1 MVRNYSAAPAVR
13 SRRSGKFCGGD
24 GNVTS
29 QIPQQVAR
37 LVAAGLVIHAGFR
50 QPVPGQSD
58 CTDLR
63 MLATIASATVIGV
76 DACRVHVEIDVGRGF
91 PTFQLV
97 GLPDASIKESRD
109 RVRAAMRNSA
119 YEFPLS
125 RITIN
130 LAPGDVR
137 KAGPAF
143 DLPIAIGLLAATGVV
158 SRRDFAGIVLIG
170 ELSLDGTIQPARG
183 VLPIAAEARR
193 TGARALLLP
202 YDNLAEASVVTGLRL
217 LPVRS
222 LSEAVGRLNQADDD
236 WPAAPT
242 PQAPKAPQAP
252 EAPAD
257 LSELHGQAFA
267 RRALEVAAAG
277 GHNLLMIGPPG
288 AGKTML
294 ARRLAGILPPLSFDE
309 SIEATTIHSVAGQ
322 LRPGVGLLTERPF
335 RAPHHTISDVA
346 LVGGGSTP
354 RPGEVSLAHHGVLFL
369 DEMPEF
375 DRRVLEALRQPI
387 EEGRI
392 TVSRALRS
400 VVFPARFVLVAA
412 MNPCPCGYHGDP
424 KRECRCTPQQTAR
437 YHGRLSG
444 PLRDRIDL
452 IVEVDAVP
460 ITELTEG
467 PAGEPSAAVRTRVL
481 AARQRQLARAM
492 RARVNAQLAGV
503 ELKRA
508 APLDAAGR
516 RLLERSA
523 ERLHLSARAFH
534 RVIRVARTIADLSR
548 AEAVTTEHLGEAL
561 QYRFVERKP

>member
-1 MVRNYSAAPAVR
+1 
-13 SRRSGKFCGGD
+13 
-24 GNVTS
+24 
-29 QIPQQVAR
+29 
-37 LVAAGLVIHAGFR
+37 
-50 QPVPGQSD
+50 
-58 CTDLR
+58 
-63 MLATIASATVIGV
+63 MLATIESATVIGV
-76 DACRVHVEIDVGRGF
+76 DACRVHVEIDVSRGF
-91 PTFQLV
+91 PVFQLV
-97 GLPDASIKESRD
+97 GLPDASIRESRD
-109 RVRAAMRNSA
+109 RVRAAMRNCD
-119 YEFPLS
+119 YEFPIS

-143 DLPIAIGLLAATGVV
+143 DLPIAIGILRATGVV
-158 SRRDFAGIVLIG
+158 SRSSFTGIVHVG
-170 ELSLDGTIQPARG
+170 ELSLDGSIQPARG

-193 TGARALLLP
+193 NGARALLLP
-202 YDNLAEASVVTGLRL
+202 FDNLAEAAVVSGLRL

-222 LSEAVGRLNQADDD
+222 LREAVERLNQTDDEWPETPVSPPSPVTMPSASSTPLVDLAD
-236 WPAAPT
+236 
-242 PQAPKAPQAP
+242 
-252 EAPAD
+252 
-257 LSELHGQAFA
+257 LHGQAFA

-294 ARRLAGILPPLSFDE
+294 ARRLAGILPPLSFEE

-322 LRPGVGLLTERPF
+322 LRPGVGLLAERPF

-424 KRECRCTPQQTAR
+424 KRDCRCTPQQTAR
-437 YHGRLSG
+437 YHNRLSG
-444 PLRDRIDL
+444 PLRDRLDL
-452 IVEVDAVP
+452 IVEVSAVP
-460 ITELTEG
+460 ITDMTEG
-467 PAGEPSAAVRTRVL
+467 PAGEPSSIVRERVL
-481 AARQRQLARAM
+481 AARERQLTRPI
-492 RARVNAQLAGV
+492 RSRVNATLTGP
-503 ELKRA
+503 ELKRV
-508 APLDAAGR
+508 APLDAPGR

-534 RVIRVARTIADLSR
+534 RIIRVARTIADL
-548 AEAVTTEHLGEAL
+548 AGTETITTEHLGEAL
-561 QYRFVERKP
+561 QYRFVEGR

>member
-1 MVRNYSAAPAVR
+1 
-13 SRRSGKFCGGD
+13 
-24 GNVTS
+24 
-29 QIPQQVAR
+29 
-37 LVAAGLVIHAGFR
+37 
-50 QPVPGQSD
+50 
-58 CTDLR
+58 
-63 MLATIASATVIGV
+63 MLATIESATVIGV
-76 DACRVHVEIDVGRGF
+76 EACRVQVEIDVSRGF

-97 GLPDASIKESRD
+97 GLPDASIRESRD
-109 RVRAAMRNSA
+109 RVRAAMRNCR
-119 YEFPLS
+119 YEFPIS

-143 DLPIAIGLLAATGVV
+143 DLPIAVGILKATGVITR
-158 SRRDFAGIVLIG
+158 SDFSGLVHVG
-170 ELSLDGTIQPARG
+170 ELSLDGSIQPARG

-193 TGARALLLP
+193 NGARALLLP
-202 YDNLAEASVVTGLRL
+202 YDNLAEAAVVSGLRL
-217 LPVRS
+217 LPIRT
-222 LSEAVGRLNQADDD
+222 LSEAVERLNQRDAD
-236 WPAAPT
+236 WPLAPAPT
-242 PQAPKAPQAP
+242 PLAPQAP
-252 EAPAD
+252 YAPQAPAD

-294 ARRLAGILPPLSFDE
+294 ARRLPGILPPLSFEE

-424 KRECRCTPQQTAR
+424 KRACRCTPQQTAR
-437 YHGRLSG
+437 YHNRLSG
-444 PLRDRIDL
+444 PLRDRLDL

-460 ITELTEG
+460 ITEMTEG
-467 PAGEPSAAVRTRVL
+467 PAGEPSARVRERVL
-481 AARQRQLARAM
+481 AARERQLARGI
-492 RARVNAQLAGV
+492 RSRVNATLTGP
-503 ELKRA
+503 ELKRV
-508 APLDAAGR
+508 APLDVAGR

-534 RVIRVARTIADLSR
+534 RVIRVARTIADLAS
-548 AEAVTTEHLGEAL
+548 ADTVTPEHLGEAL
-561 QYRFVERKP
+561 QYRFVERTQ

>member
-1 MVRNYSAAPAVR
+1 
-13 SRRSGKFCGGD
+13 
-24 GNVTS
+24 
-29 QIPQQVAR
+29 
-37 LVAAGLVIHAGFR
+37 
-50 QPVPGQSD
+50 
-58 CTDLR
+58 
-63 MLATIASATVIGV
+63 MLATIESATVIGV
-76 DACRVHVEIDVGRGF
+76 QACRVHVEIDVSSGF

-109 RVRAAMRNSA
+109 RVRAAMRNSG
-119 YEFPLS
+119 YGFPVS

-143 DLPIAIGLLAATGVV
+143 DLPIAIGMLAATGVV
-158 SRRDFAGIVLIG
+158 KRTDFAGLVHVG
-170 ELSLDGTIQPARG
+170 ELSLDGSIQPARG

-193 TGARALLLP
+193 NRARALLLP
-202 YDNLAEASVVTGLRL
+202 HDNLAEATVVSGLRL

-222 LSEAVGRLNQADDD
+222 LTEAVARLNQADHE
-236 WPAAPT
+236 WPPAPAPSAPT
-242 PQAPKAPQAP
+242 ATEAPEAPQAP
-252 EAPAD
+252 D
-257 LSELHGQAFA
+257 LSDLHGQAFA

-322 LRPGVGLLTERPF
+322 LRPGIGLLNERPF

-412 MNPCPCGYHGDP
+412 MNPCPCGYHGDR
-424 KRECRCTPQQTAR
+424 KRECRCSPPQIAR
-437 YHGRLSG
+437 YHNRLSG
-444 PLRDRIDL
+444 PLRDRLDL

-460 ITELTEG
+460 ITEMTDG
-467 PAGEPSAAVRTRVL
+467 PPGEPSAAVRTRVL
-481 AARQRQLARAM
+481 IARERQAARAV
-492 RARVNAQLAGV
+492 RARVNAGLTGPD
-503 ELKRA
+503 LKRV

-534 RVIRVARTIADLSR
+534 RVIRVARTIADL
-548 AEAVTTEHLGEAL
+548 AGADAVTTEHLGEAL
-561 QYRFVERKP
+561 QYRFVEKPS

>member
-1 MVRNYSAAPAVR
+1 
-13 SRRSGKFCGGD
+13 
-24 GNVTS
+24 
-29 QIPQQVAR
+29 
-37 LVAAGLVIHAGFR
+37 
-50 QPVPGQSD
+50 
-58 CTDLR
+58 
-63 MLATIASATVIGV
+63 MLATIESATVIGV
-76 DACRVHVEIDVGRGF
+76 DACRVHVEIDVSRGF

-97 GLPDASIKESRD
+97 GLPDTSIKESRD
-109 RVRAAMRNSA
+109 RVRAAMRNSG

-143 DLPIAIGLLAATGVV
+143 DLPIAVGMLAATGIVT
-158 SRRDFAGIVLIG
+158 RTDFAGIVHIG
-170 ELSLDGTIQPARG
+170 ELSLDGSIQPARG

-193 TGARALLLP
+193 NQARALLLP
-202 YDNLAEASVVTGLRL
+202 LDNLAEAAVVSGLRL

-222 LSEAVGRLNQADDD
+222 LSEAVERLNQADRE
-236 WPAAPT
+236 WPPAP
-242 PQAPKAPQAP
+242 APAPFAP
-252 EAPAD
+252 VAPAAPAD
-257 LSELHGQAFA
+257 LADLHGQAFA

-294 ARRLAGILPPLSFDE
+294 ARRLPGILPPLSFDE

-346 LVGGGSTP
+346 LVGGGGTP

-400 VVFPARFVLVAA
+400 VAFPARFVLVAA
-412 MNPCPCGYHGDP
+412 MNPCPCGHLGD
-424 KRECRCTPQQTAR
+424 KARACRCTPQQTSR
-437 YHGRLSG
+437 YHNRLSG
-444 PLRDRIDL
+444 PLRDRLDL

-467 PAGEPSAAVRTRVL
+467 PGGESSALVRARVL
-481 AARQRQLARAM
+481 AARDRQSSRSI
-492 RARVNAQLAGV
+492 RARVNAQLTGT
-503 ELKRA
+503 ELKKVA
-508 APLDAAGR
+508 ALDPAGR

-523 ERLHLSARAFH
+523 ARLHMSARAFH
-534 RVIRVARTIADLSR
+534 RVIRVARTIADLGG
-548 AEAVTTEHLGEAL
+548 ADAVSTDHLAEAL
-561 QYRFVERKP
+561 QYRFVEKS

>member
-1 MVRNYSAAPAVR
+1 
-13 SRRSGKFCGGD
+13 
-24 GNVTS
+24 
-29 QIPQQVAR
+29 
-37 LVAAGLVIHAGFR
+37 
-50 QPVPGQSD
+50 
-58 CTDLR
+58 
-63 MLATIASATVIGV
+63 MLATIESATVIGV
-76 DACRVHVEIDVGRGF
+76 DACRVHVEIDVSRGF
-91 PTFQLV
+91 PHFQLV

-109 RVRAAMRNSA
+109 RVRAAMRNSGF
-119 YEFPLS
+119 EFPVS

-143 DLPIAIGLLAATGVV
+143 DLPIAIGLLTAQEAVT
-158 SRRDFAGIVLIG
+158 RRDFAGIVHVG
-170 ELSLDGTIQPARG
+170 ELSLDGSIQPARG

-193 TGARALLLP
+193 NGARALLLP
-202 YDNLAEASVVTGLRL
+202 YDNLAEASVVEGLRL
-217 LPVRS
+217 LPVRT
-222 LSEAVGRLNQADDD
+222 LTEAVARLNQSEAE
-236 WPAAPT
+236 WPAYAREQSGELRRGRAEAAFGREGAP
-242 PQAPKAPQAP
+242 
-252 EAPAD
+252 D
-257 LSELHGQAFA
+257 LSDLHGQAFA

-392 TVSRALRS
+392 TVARALRS

-412 MNPCPCGYHGDP
+412 MNPCPCGYLGDP
-424 KRECRCTPQQTAR
+424 KRACRCSPQQTAR
-437 YHGRLSG
+437 YHNRLSG
-444 PLRDRIDL
+444 PLRDRLDL
-452 IVEVDAVP
+452 VVEVDAVP
-460 ITELTEG
+460 ITEMTEG
-467 PAGEPSAAVRTRVL
+467 PAGEPSAPVRARVL
-481 AARQRQLARAM
+481 AARERQRARAI
-492 RARVNAQLAGV
+492 RSRVNATLTGP
-503 ELKRA
+503 ELKKVA
-508 APLDAAGR
+508 ALDQAGR

-534 RVIRVARTIADLSR
+534 RVIRVARTIADL
-548 AEAVTTEHLGEAL
+548 AHTDTVTTEHLGEAL
-561 QYRFVERKP
+561 QYRFVENK

>member
-1 MVRNYSAAPAVR
+1 
-13 SRRSGKFCGGD
+13 
-24 GNVTS
+24 
-29 QIPQQVAR
+29 
-37 LVAAGLVIHAGFR
+37 
-50 QPVPGQSD
+50 
-58 CTDLR
+58 
-63 MLATIASATVIGV
+63 MLATIESATVVGV
-76 DACRVHVEIDVGRGF
+76 DAYRVHVEIDVSRGF

-97 GLPDASIKESRD
+97 GLPDASIRESRD
-109 RVRAAMRNSA
+109 RVRAAMRNCD
-119 YEFPLS
+119 YEFPIS

-143 DLPIAIGLLAATGVV
+143 DLPIAIGILKATGVV
-158 SRRDFAGIVLIG
+158 TRTDFAGLVHVG
-170 ELSLDGTIQPARG
+170 ELSLDGSIQPARG

-193 TGARALLLP
+193 NGARALLLP
-202 YDNLAEASVVTGLRL
+202 YDNLAEAAVVSGLRL

-222 LSEAVGRLNQADDD
+222 LSEAVERLNQPDDE
-236 WPAAPT
+236 WPAYALE
-242 PQAPKAPQAP
+242 QSGGRRRGLA
-252 EAPAD
+252 EAASGREGGAAIPD

-294 ARRLAGILPPLSFDE
+294 ARRLSGILPPLTFEE

-346 LVGGGSTP
+346 LVGGGNTP

-424 KRECRCTPQQTAR
+424 KRACRCTPQQTAR
-437 YHGRLSG
+437 YHNRLSG
-444 PLRDRIDL
+444 PLRDRLDL

-460 ITELTEG
+460 ITEMTEG
-467 PAGEPSAAVRTRVL
+467 PPGESSDAVRARVL
-481 AARQRQLARAM
+481 AARERQLARGI
-492 RARVNAQLAGV
+492 RSRVNATLTGP
-503 ELKRA
+503 ELKKV

-534 RVIRVARTIADLSR
+534 RVIRVARTIADL
-548 AEAVTTEHLGEAL
+548 AVADTVTTEHLGEAL
-561 QYRFVERKP
+561 QYRFVERT

>member
-1 MVRNYSAAPAVR
+1 
-13 SRRSGKFCGGD
+13 
-24 GNVTS
+24 
-29 QIPQQVAR
+29 
-37 LVAAGLVIHAGFR
+37 
-50 QPVPGQSD
+50 
-58 CTDLR
+58 
-63 MLATIASATVIGV
+63 MLATIESATVIGV
-76 DACRVHVEIDVGRGF
+76 EASRVQVEIDVSRGF

-97 GLPDASIKESRD
+97 GLPDASIRESRD
-109 RVRAAMRNSA
+109 RVRAAMRNCG
-119 YEFPLS
+119 YEFPIS

-143 DLPIAIGLLAATGVV
+143 DLPIAVGILKATGVITR
-158 SRRDFAGIVLIG
+158 SDFSGLVHVG
-170 ELSLDGTIQPARG
+170 ELSLDGSIQPARG

-193 TGARALLLP
+193 NGARALLLP
-202 YDNLAEASVVTGLRL
+202 YDNLAEAAVVSGLRL
-217 LPVRS
+217 LPVRN
-222 LSEAVGRLNQADDD
+222 LSEAVERLNQADTD
-236 WPAAPT
+236 WPVAP
-242 PQAPKAPQAP
+242 APAPNPLAPQAP
-252 EAPAD
+252 YALQAPPD

-294 ARRLAGILPPLSFDE
+294 ARRLAGILPPLSFEE

-424 KRECRCTPQQTAR
+424 KRACRCTPQQTAR
-437 YHGRLSG
+437 YHNRLSG
-444 PLRDRIDL
+444 PLRDRLDL

-460 ITELTEG
+460 ITEMTEG
-467 PAGEPSAAVRTRVL
+467 PAGEPSARVRERVL
-481 AARQRQLARAM
+481 AARERQLARGI
-492 RARVNAQLAGV
+492 RSRVNATLTGP
-503 ELKRA
+503 ELKRV
-508 APLDAAGR
+508 APLDVAGR

-534 RVIRVARTIADLSR
+534 RVIRVARTIADL
-548 AEAVTTEHLGEAL
+548 APADTVTPEHLGEAL
-561 QYRFVERKP
+561 QYRFVERTQ

>member
-1 MVRNYSAAPAVR
+1 
-13 SRRSGKFCGGD
+13 
-24 GNVTS
+24 
-29 QIPQQVAR
+29 
-37 LVAAGLVIHAGFR
+37 
-50 QPVPGQSD
+50 
-58 CTDLR
+58 
-63 MLATIASATVIGV
+63 MLATIESATVIGV
-76 DACRVHVEIDVGRGF
+76 DACRVHVEIDVSRGF

-109 RVRAAMRNSA
+109 RVRAAMRNSG
-119 YEFPLS
+119 YDFPLS

-143 DLPIAIGLLAATGVV
+143 DLPIAVGMLAATGVV
-158 SRRDFAGIVLIG
+158 KRTDFMGIVHIG
-170 ELSLDGTIQPARG
+170 ELSLDGSIQPARG

-193 TGARALLLP
+193 NHARALLLP
-202 YDNLAEASVVTGLRL
+202 LDNLAEATVVSGLRL

-222 LSEAVGRLNQADDD
+222 LSEAVERLNQADDE
-236 WPAAPT
+236 WPLAPA
-242 PQAPKAPQAP
+242 PEAPKAPQSSQASS
-252 EAPAD
+252 D
-257 LSELHGQAFA
+257 LSEIHGQAFA

-294 ARRLAGILPPLSFDE
+294 ARRLPGILPPLTFEE

-322 LRPGVGLLTERPF
+322 LRSGVGLLTERPF

-346 LVGGGSTP
+346 LVGGGGTP

-400 VVFPARFVLVAA
+400 VAFPARFVLVAA
-412 MNPCPCGYHGDP
+412 MNPCPCGYLGD
-424 KRECRCTPQQTAR
+424 KRRECRCTPQQQAR

-467 PAGEPSAAVRTRVL
+467 PAGEPSAAVRQRVL
-481 AARQRQLARAM
+481 AARDRQALRSI
-492 RARVNAQLAGV
+492 RARVNAQLTGTD
-503 ELKRA
+503 LKRV

-516 RLLERSA
+516 RLIERSA
-523 ERLHLSARAFH
+523 ARLQMSARAFH
-534 RVIRVARTIADLSR
+534 RVIRVARTIADL
-548 AEAVTTEHLGEAL
+548 AGADAVSTDHLGEAL
-561 QYRFVERKP
+561 QYRFVEGKT

>member
-1 MVRNYSAAPAVR
+1 
-13 SRRSGKFCGGD
+13 
-24 GNVTS
+24 
-29 QIPQQVAR
+29 
-37 LVAAGLVIHAGFR
+37 
-50 QPVPGQSD
+50 
-58 CTDLR
+58 
-63 MLATIASATVIGV
+63 MLATIESATVIGV
-76 DACRVHVEIDVGRGF
+76 DACRVHVEIDVSSGF

-109 RVRAAMRNSA
+109 RVRAAMRNSG
-119 YEFPLS
+119 YTFPVS

-143 DLPIAIGLLAATGVV
+143 DLPIAIGMLAATSVV
-158 SRRDFAGIVLIG
+158 KRTDFSGIVHVG
-170 ELSLDGTIQPARG
+170 ELSLDGSIQPARG

-193 TGARALLLP
+193 NNARALLLP
-202 YDNLAEASVVTGLRL
+202 HDNLAEATVVSGLRL

-222 LSEAVGRLNQADDD
+222 LSEAVARLNQADHE
-236 WPAAPT
+236 WPAAP
-242 PQAPKAPQAP
+242 APEAPRAPHAPQAP
-252 EAPAD
+252 QAPD
-257 LSELHGQAFA
+257 LSDLHGQAFA

-294 ARRLAGILPPLSFDE
+294 ARRLAGILPPLSFEE

-322 LRPGVGLLTERPF
+322 LRPGVGLLIDRPF
-335 RAPHHTISDVA
+335 RAPHHTISDIA
-346 LVGGGSTP
+346 LVGGGSIP

-400 VVFPARFVLVAA
+400 VLFPARFVLVAA
-412 MNPCPCGYHGDP
+412 MNPCPCGYYGD
-424 KRECRCTPQQTAR
+424 KQRACRCSPPQIAR
-437 YHGRLSG
+437 YHNRLSG
-444 PLRDRIDL
+444 PLRDRLDL

-467 PAGEPSAAVRTRVL
+467 PGGEPSAVVRARVL
-481 AARQRQLARAM
+481 AARDRQSARGL
-492 RARVNAQLAGV
+492 RARVNASLTGT
-503 ELKRA
+503 ELKRV
-508 APLDAAGR
+508 APLDQAGR

-523 ERLHLSARAFH
+523 ARLQMSARAFH
-534 RVIRVARTIADLSR
+534 RVIRVARTIADL
-548 AEAVTTEHLGEAL
+548 AGDDAVTTGHLGEAL
-561 QYRFVERKP
+561 QYRFVERSS